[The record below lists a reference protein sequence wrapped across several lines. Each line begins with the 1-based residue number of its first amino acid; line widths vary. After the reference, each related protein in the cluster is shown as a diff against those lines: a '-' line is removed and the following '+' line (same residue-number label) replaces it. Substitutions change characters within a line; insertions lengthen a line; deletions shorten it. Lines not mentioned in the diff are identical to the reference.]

1 MLKIIQVK
9 ETLEDGNLQD
19 NIYDIEATTK
29 KIIKKLDAINEL
41 NYIDY
46 NFINIILEQANK
58 SLKKAYAVMKI

>member
-58 SLKKAYAVMKI
+58 SLKKAYAVIKI

>member
-9 ETLEDGNLQD
+9 ETLEDGKLQD
-19 NIYDIEATTK
+19 NIYDIEAITK

-46 NFINIILEQANK
+46 NFISIILEQANK
-58 SLKKAYAVMKI
+58 SLQKAYAVMKI

>member
-9 ETLEDGNLQD
+9 ETLEDGKLQD
-19 NIYDIEATTK
+19 NLYDIEATTK

-46 NFINIILEQANK
+46 KFISIILEQANK
-58 SLKKAYAVMKI
+58 SLQKAYAVIKI

>member
-9 ETLEDGNLQD
+9 ETLEDGKLQD

-46 NFINIILEQANK
+46 NFISIILEQANK
-58 SLKKAYAVMKI
+58 SLQKAYAVMKI

>member
-1 MLKIIQVK
+1 MIKIIQVK
-9 ETLEDGNLQD
+9 ETLEDGKLQD

-46 NFINIILEQANK
+46 NFISIVLEQTNK
-58 SLKKAYAVMKI
+58 SLQKAYAVMKI